1 MNTIVLLFLL
11 ASSLSSVSCTSRALS
26 PSPATP
32 YGPSNDD
39 TVKATL
45 LMSIIIFVSGL
56 LITALCSI
64 SIRYLSH
71 QNHTLPQTTIGLDP
85 RVLAA
90 CPVMSYSTLK
100 LNQPKGQQN
109 IAMQC
114 AVCLSDFADADAL
127 RLLLKCGHV
136 FHTRCIDAWLAAHVT
151 CPVCRGDV
159 SAETKGDTRARH
171 VFEEE
176 DSVRGFG
183 VLVRLHS
190 TGHSLEGFS
199 IKCPEEVKKKVLEDG
214 ECGNSTTIGNST
226 TMNRSASYDVVL
238 GIGEGVVG
246 STNNNNNN
254 GWVLLTSIMR
264 EEKEFERTTRTF
276 FGCEV

>member
-11 ASSLSSVSCTSRALS
+11 ASSLSAVSCTSRALS

-39 TVKATL
+39 TVQATL

-56 LITALCSI
+56 VVTALCSI
-64 SIRYLSH
+64 SIRYVSL
-71 QNHTLPQTTIGLDP
+71 QNTLPQPTIGLDP

-90 CPVMSYSTLK
+90 CPVMSYSALK
-100 LNQPKGQQN
+100 LNHPKGQKTT
-109 IAMQC
+109 AMQC
-114 AVCLSDFADADAL
+114 AVCLADFADADAL

-159 SAETKGDTRARH
+159 SAESKGDTRARH
-171 VFEEE
+171 VLEEE

-183 VLVRLHS
+183 VLVRSHS

-214 ECGNSTTIGNST
+214 ECGNSTT
-226 TMNRSASYDVVL
+226 MNRSASYDVVL
-238 GIGEGVVG
+238 GIGERGVG

-254 GWVLLTSIMR
+254 NNNNRWVLLTSVMR
-264 EEKEFERTTRTF
+264 EEREFEGITRTF